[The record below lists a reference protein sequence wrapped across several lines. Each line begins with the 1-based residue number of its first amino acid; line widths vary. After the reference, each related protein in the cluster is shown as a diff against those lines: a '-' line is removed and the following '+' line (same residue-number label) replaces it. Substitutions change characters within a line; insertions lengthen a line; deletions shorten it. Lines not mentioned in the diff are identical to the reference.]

1 MVRSRASRY
10 HRRPQVLRAPRSIS
24 AVIKSLLP
32 GLLLTTVLSSAALS
46 SSVWA
51 SPGPQPAPPNRP
63 TPAARDV
70 PYPGV
75 VKLSVDATDTQ
86 RRIVRI
92 HETVPVPKGAHE
104 MVLLYPQ
111 WLPGAHAPEGPIDR
125 VVGLKITAGGQPVAW
140 KRDTVDIYAFRLTPP
155 AGAKSIDVDFQY
167 LSPVK
172 DAVGPI
178 EFSSNMATLEWISL
192 VLYPAGYYARQI
204 PVDASLKLPDGW
216 SFATALD
223 RDASNGGETA
233 FKRAPLETVLDSPV
247 YAGVHMKV
255 LDLTPEGGAPVRL
268 NVFGDRA
275 DNLDIKPE
283 QVQQHRNLVAQAQ
296 KLFGS
301 HHYDHY
307 DFMFSLSDTVVQ
319 NGLEHHRSSEDGLDA
334 DYFTDWN
341 KGLAERDLL
350 AHEYTHSWNGKFRR
364 PADLW
369 TETYNTPMRDS
380 LLWVYEGQ
388 TQYWGNVLTARSGLR
403 TKEEALENLALDAAT
418 YSNIAGREWRP
429 LQDTTNDEITTQR
442 RPQSWPSQG
451 RFLDYYREGALIW
464 LEADTLIRE
473 RSGGKRSLDDF
484 ARGFFGIDNGSYTPV
499 TYRFEDVVKAL
510 NAVEPYDWAAF
521 LRERLDTPGRPAPLD
536 GLARGGYR
544 LVYDETA
551 GPVWKSRE
559 GAKKVTDL
567 TYSVGFTVGK
577 DGTLGDVAWNGPAF
591 KAGLASGVKIVAVNG
606 SEFDADL
613 LKDAITAAKAG
624 GPIELIVKD
633 QTRYR
638 TVRIDWKGGL
648 RYPHLVRDPS
658 QPARLDDI
666 FAAKP

>member
-1 MVRSRASRY
+1 M
-10 HRRPQVLRAPRSIS
+10 
-24 AVIKSLLP
+24 IKSLSS
-32 GLLLTTVLSSAALS
+32 GLLLAALLSSTAL
-46 SSVWA
+46 A
-51 SPGPQPAPPNRP
+51 SPGPQPAPANRP
-63 TPAARDV
+63 TPAARDT

-75 VKLSVDATDTQ
+75 LRLSVDATDT
-86 RRIVRI
+86 RHRIVRI

-104 MVLLYPQ
+104 LVLLYPQ

-125 VVGLKITAGGQPVAW
+125 VVGLKVTADGQPIAW
-140 KRDTVDIYAFRLTPP
+140 KRDTVDIYAFHLTPP
-155 AGAKSIDVDFQY
+155 KGARSVEVDFQY

-178 EFSSNMATLEWISL
+178 EFSSNMATVEWISL

-204 PVDASLKLPDGW
+204 PVDASLKLPEGW
-216 SFATALD
+216 SFASALD
-223 RDASNGGETA
+223 REVTNGGETA

-255 LDLTPEGGAPVRL
+255 LDLTPEGGAPVHL

-283 QVQQHRNLVAQAQ
+283 QVQQHKQLVAQAQ

-319 NGLEHHRSSEDGLDA
+319 NGLEHHRSSEDGADA

-388 TQYWGNVLTARSGLR
+388 TQYWGNVLTARAGLR
-403 TKEEALENLALDAAT
+403 TKEEALEMLAMDAAT

-510 NAVEPYDWAAF
+510 NAVEPYDWATF
-521 LRERLDTPGRPAPLD
+521 LRERLDTPGRAAPLD

-544 LVYDETA
+544 LVYDETPSSA
-551 GPVWKSRE
+551 WKSRE
-559 GAKKVTDL
+559 GAKKATDL
-567 TYSVGFTVGK
+567 SYSVGFTVGK
-577 DGTLGDVAWNGPAF
+577 DGALGDVAWGGPAF

-606 SEFDADL
+606 NEFDADL

-633 QTRYR
+633 QSQYR

-666 FAAKP
+666 LAPKP

>member
-1 MVRSRASRY
+1 
-10 HRRPQVLRAPRSIS
+10 
-24 AVIKSLLP
+24 VIKSLSS
-32 GLLLTTVLSSAALS
+32 GLLLAVLLSSTAL
-46 SSVWA
+46 A
-51 SPGPQPAPPNRP
+51 SPGPQPAPANRP
-63 TPAARDV
+63 TPAARDT

-75 VKLSVDATDTQ
+75 LKLSVDATDT
-86 RRIVRI
+86 RHRIVRI
-92 HETVPVPKGAHE
+92 HEAVPVPKGAHE
-104 MVLLYPQ
+104 LVLLYPQ

-125 VVGLKITAGGQPVAW
+125 VVGLKFTADGQPIAW
-140 KRDTVDIYAFRLTPP
+140 KRDTVDIYAFHLTPP
-155 AGAKSIDVDFQY
+155 KGARSVEVDFQY

-178 EFSSNMATLEWISL
+178 EFSSNMATVEWISL

-204 PVDASLKLPDGW
+204 PVDASLKLPEGW
-216 SFATALD
+216 SFASALD
-223 RDASNGGETA
+223 REATNGGETA

-255 LDLTPEGGAPVRL
+255 LDLTPEGGAPVHL

-283 QVQQHRNLVAQAQ
+283 QVQQHKQLVAQAQ

-307 DFMFSLSDTVVQ
+307 DFMFSLSDVVVQ
-319 NGLEHHRSSEDGLDA
+319 NGLEHHRSSEDGADA

-388 TQYWGNVLTARSGLR
+388 TQYWGNVLTARAGLR
-403 TKEEALENLALDAAT
+403 TKEEALEMLAMDAAT

-499 TYRFEDVVKAL
+499 TYRFEDVVEAL
-510 NAVEPYDWAAF
+510 NAVEPYDWATF

-544 LVYDETA
+544 LVYDETPSSA
-551 GPVWKSRE
+551 WKSRE
-559 GAKKVTDL
+559 GAKKATDL
-567 TYSVGFTVGK
+567 SYSVGFTVGK
-577 DGTLGDVAWNGPAF
+577 DGTLGDVAWGGPAF

-606 SEFDADL
+606 NEFDADL

-633 QTRYR
+633 QSQYR

-658 QPARLDDI
+658 QPARRDDI
-666 FAAKP
+666 LAP

>member
-1 MVRSRASRY
+1 
-10 HRRPQVLRAPRSIS
+10 
-24 AVIKSLLP
+24 VIKSLSS
-32 GLLLTTVLSSAALS
+32 GLLLAVLLSSTAL
-46 SSVWA
+46 A
-51 SPGPQPAPPNRP
+51 SPGPQPAPANRP
-63 TPAARDV
+63 TPAARDT

-75 VKLSVDATDTQ
+75 LKLSVDATDT
-86 RRIVRI
+86 RHRIVRI

-104 MVLLYPQ
+104 LVLLYPQ

-125 VVGLKITAGGQPVAW
+125 VVGLKITADGQPIAW
-140 KRDTVDIYAFRLTPP
+140 KRDTVDIYAFHLTPP
-155 AGAKSIDVDFQY
+155 KGARSVEVDFQY

-178 EFSSNMATLEWISL
+178 EFSSNMATVEWISL

-204 PVDASLKLPDGW
+204 PVDASLKLPEGW
-216 SFATALD
+216 SFASALD
-223 RDASNGGETA
+223 REVTNGGETV

-255 LDLTPEGGAPVRL
+255 LDLTPEGGAPVHL

-283 QVQQHRNLVAQAQ
+283 QVQQHKQLVAQAQ

-307 DFMFSLSDTVVQ
+307 DFMFSLSDVVVQ
-319 NGLEHHRSSEDGLDA
+319 NGLEHHRSSEDGADA

-388 TQYWGNVLTARSGLR
+388 TQYWGNVLTARAGLR
-403 TKEEALENLALDAAT
+403 TKEEALEMLAMDAAT

-510 NAVEPYDWAAF
+510 NAVEPYDWATF
-521 LRERLDTPGRPAPLD
+521 LRERLDTPGRAAPLD

-544 LVYDETA
+544 LVYDETPSSA
-551 GPVWKSRE
+551 WKSRE
-559 GAKKVTDL
+559 GAKKATDL
-567 TYSVGFTVGK
+567 SYSVGFTVGK
-577 DGTLGDVAWNGPAF
+577 DGTLGDVAWGGPAF
-591 KAGLASGVKIVAVNG
+591 KAGLASGMKLVAING
-606 SEFDADL
+606 TEFDADL

-633 QTRYR
+633 QSQYR

-666 FAAKP
+666 LAPKP